1 MLIVGSSFPALYYGM
16 YCSFYLAIFYLTI
29 ISCMGLTL
37 FVISLFEY
45 MHRPENLK
53 IKSLSYGGFGV
64 SLSIPLGHAIIN

>member
-1 MLIVGSSFPALYYGM
+1 
-16 YCSFYLAIFYLTI
+16 
-29 ISCMGLTL
+29 MGLTL

-64 SLSIPLGHAIIN
+64 SLTIPLGHAIMN